1 MTCTPYSRFNTV
13 LSCFTKITMMFKK
26 LFLAIFCFQFISC
39 DPAALQKALETIG
52 TGELTSTEISGG
64 LKEALEIGIGKGS
77 ALLSERD
84 GYYKSAYKILLPPE
98 ARKVADKLRNVPGFT
113 NLEETILEKINRGA
127 EDAAKKAKP
136 IFVSAIRQMTFADAM
151 DILMGGENAATT
163 YLNHSTHAA
172 LYQEF
177 NPVIVESLDKFN
189 ARKYWKDAVDV
200 YNKIPFVEKANPD
213 LDDYVTTEALD
224 GLFSM
229 VGKEELNIRTNIAAR
244 TSDLLK
250 KVFAKQDGK

>member
-1 MTCTPYSRFNTV
+1 M
-13 LSCFTKITMMFKK
+13 IKK
-26 LFLAIFCFQFISC
+26 FLLVFFCFQLVAC
-39 DPAALQKALETIG
+39 DPAALQRTLDALG
-52 TGELTSTEISGG
+52 SSELTTSEVSAG

-77 ALLSERD
+77 DALSKQD

-98 ARKVADKLRNVPGFT
+98 AQKVAAKLRNVPGFT
-113 NLEETILEKINRGA
+113 NVEERILEKINRGA

-136 IFVSAIRQMTFADAM
+136 IFVSAIRQMTFSDAM
-151 DILMGGENAATT
+151 NILMGEKNAATV
-163 YLNHSTHAA
+163 YLNRTTSDQ

-177 NPVIVESLDKFN
+177 NPVIVQSLDKFD
-189 ARKYWKDAVDV
+189 ARKYWSDAVNA

-213 LDDYVTTEALD
+213 LDDYVTKQALN

-229 VGKEELNIRTNIAAR
+229 VEKEELDIRTNIASR

-250 KVFAKQDGK
+250 KVFAKQDKNN